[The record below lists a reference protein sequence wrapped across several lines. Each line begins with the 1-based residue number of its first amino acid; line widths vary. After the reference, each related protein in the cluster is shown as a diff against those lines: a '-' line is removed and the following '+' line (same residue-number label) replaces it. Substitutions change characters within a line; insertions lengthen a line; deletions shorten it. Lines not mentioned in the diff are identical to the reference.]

1 MSETRNDNRQNND
14 NKQNDGKFVQ
24 FPQAS
29 CSKSFSPWI
38 WTLLILAILTL
49 GWSAFENYRDGG
61 MVRRF
66 FRTDDFSKMFDRKP
80 DTAPNYYSTVAQ
92 SAPVRTIQDSY
103 HGIIDVVR
111 PALISIDVAVD
122 PQRQVDPQ
130 AVVGSQNI
138 AAETLVAGAPVVNYN
153 RVGSGVIIEPRGYV
167 LTSYHVIDGAVAL
180 KGTVYGPG
188 GAMDYPLKVVNVD
201 RQTDLALLR
210 LIGDGPFP
218 NAILGNSDAA
228 RTGDVVLALG
238 SPFGFDQTVTI
249 GIISSRNRTLNIGG
263 RIYENMIQTDTSI
276 NKGNSGGPLVNVNGE
291 VIGIN
296 TAIYSPTGVF
306 SGVGFAIPVESASS
320 LVAGVVDFANEAPT
334 VNTGQL
340 AAWRKS
346 GRQVGNA
353 FKLPNGQM
361 LTPPHPFRG
370 KCIDCHPQLCPTTNA
385 ANATFVAGQGA
396 DLEPFMGAVLTDVD
410 RVIAKQFN
418 LLHPGGLLVNK
429 VYPGT
434 AADEAGLLRGDI
446 IMRADGRKIQN
457 IVDFRAVLATKKPGD
472 IIEIV
477 TNNNG
482 ARKTLQVRLNPM
494 PPFMPPKIATGKPI
508 KEFDWLGAE
517 ISPIPASLAGFINR
531 GVYVAD
537 ADGILARSGVIK
549 GDVIQAVNKRPV
561 EDMMSFIAI
570 SKDANVLEGIL
581 LEVIRSG
588 QPMYITVKK

>member
-1 MSETRNDNRQNND
+1 
-14 NKQNDGKFVQ
+14 
-24 FPQAS
+24 
-29 CSKSFSPWI
+29 
-38 WTLLILAILTL
+38 
-49 GWSAFENYRDGG
+49 
-61 MVRRF
+61 MVRKF
-66 FRTDDFSKMFDRKP
+66 FRTDDFSKMFERKP

-92 SAPVRTIQDSY
+92 GAPVRTIQDSY
-103 HGIIDVVR
+103 HSIIEVVR

-122 PQRQVDPQ
+122 PQQQADPQ
-130 AVVGSQNI
+130 AVVGTQVI
-138 AAETLVAGAPVVNYN
+138 AGQTLVAGAPVVNYN
-153 RVGSGVIIEPRGYV
+153 RVGSGVIIEPRGFV
-167 LTSYHVIDGAVAL
+167 LTSFHVIEGAVAL

-188 GAMDYPLKVVNVD
+188 GAKDYQLKVVNVD

-218 NAILGNSDAA
+218 NAILGNSDAM
-228 RTGDVVLALG
+228 RTGDVVLAMG

-263 RIYENMIQTDTSI
+263 KIYENMIQTDTAI

-306 SGVGFAIPVESASS
+306 SGVGFAIPAENAAS

-370 KCIDCHPQLCPTTNA
+370 KCIDCHPQLCPTTNV
-385 ANATFVAGQGA
+385 ANATFVAGQA
-396 DLEPFMGAVLTDVD
+396 DLDPFMGAVLTDVD

-434 AADEAGLLRGDI
+434 AADEAGLVRGDI

-457 IVDFRAVLATKKPGD
+457 IADFRAVLVTKKPGD
-472 IIEIV
+472 IMEVV

-494 PPFMPPKIATGKPI
+494 PPFMPPKIATGKAI
-508 KEFDWLGAE
+508 KEFGWLGSE
-517 ISPIPASLAGFINR
+517 IDAIPASLAGFVSR
-531 GVYVAD
+531 GVYVSD
-537 ADGILARSGVIK
+537 ADGLLLRSGVIK
-549 GDVIQAVNKRPV
+549 GDVITAINKQPV
-561 EDMMSFIAI
+561 EDMTQFVGMARNV
-570 SKDANVLEGIL
+570 NVLEGIL
-581 LEVIRSG
+581 LEVVRAG
-588 QPMYITVKK
+588 QPIYITVKK